1 MTLRGIAARRT
12 RPDLGALARET
23 DPERFMWAVLP
34 HAARSFSASIV
45 VLPADDARVVAVAY
59 LYARMLDTY
68 EDLLPNQDDRPD
80 ALRAFAARLSKT
92 PHPLPMPISDDL
104 AIDDRDHLHL
114 LLVRKIELV
123 DAVYADLHPDH
134 QYAIADLIESM
145 AEGMA
150 WASERFVE
158 QGGVLVDDKQLLHY
172 CHNVIGYP
180 AGFIIGLLTGNGAES
195 NEDALAMSEMIQ
207 LANITRDI
215 EKDLERGIAYDPAL
229 QPHLFGANES
239 AVRDTR
245 ERLVGIALSRA
256 PSFRRLYVGAGLTGR
271 PGTRLAAVLLLLF
284 TDLHYRSMIRRV
296 GRSPWRGPAGKLSVV
311 VTALPALASNRYATT
326 VIDRVIHRFEYAARE
341 LDRGHSRAPILSAE

>member
-1 MTLRGIAARRT
+1 MISRLTT
-12 RPDLGALARET
+12 ET
-23 DPERFMWAVLP
+23 TFTSSLC
-34 HAARSFSASIV
+34 ARSSS
-45 VLPADDARVVAVAY
+45 
-59 LYARMLDTY
+59 
-68 EDLLPNQDDRPD
+68 
-80 ALRAFAARLSKT
+80 
-92 PHPLPMPISDDL
+92 
-104 AIDDRDHLHL
+104 
-114 LLVRKIELV
+114 V

-271 PGTRLAAVLLLLF
+271 PGDPTGGGAVAAVHRSPLSIDDPTGRRLALARTGGGSSPSSSPLFLL
-284 TDLHYRSMIRRV
+284 
-296 GRSPWRGPAGKLSVV
+296 WR
-311 VTALPALASNRYATT
+311 
-326 VIDRVIHRFEYAARE
+326 
-341 LDRGHSRAPILSAE
+341 PIGMRPP